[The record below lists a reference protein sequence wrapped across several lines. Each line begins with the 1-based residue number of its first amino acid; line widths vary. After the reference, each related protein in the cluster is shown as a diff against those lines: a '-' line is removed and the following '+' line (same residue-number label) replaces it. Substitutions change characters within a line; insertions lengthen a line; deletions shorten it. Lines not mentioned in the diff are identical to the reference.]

1 MGEVRGARDEQGWVQ
16 SVVGSR
22 GGGVTSRCRDRVCGV
37 GRSSRGGMD
46 RLGYFVT

>member
-22 GGGVTSRCRDRVCGV
+22 GGVISRCRGRVCGV

>member
-1 MGEVRGARDEQGWVQ
+1 MSRDGYSQWWGP
-16 SVVGSR
+16 
-22 GGGVTSRCRDRVCGV
+22 GGGVISRCRGRVCGV